1 MDTTHDSHDPTTTP
15 AGPKRHRSALSAL
28 PFLGLILFAATAAP
42 LLANPPSDWREEL
55 LQNGVVYL
63 IGWAGIGAGISHLL
77 FAKKTSTS
85 IGWTPSP
92 FETEVGFADL
102 AMGIAGVMASGQPT
116 SFWFA
121 VIVVNAIFRV
131 GCGIGHVRD
140 MVQRHNLATNN
151 TKILLVD
158 FGVPAFLLLGW
169 FAWM

>member
-1 MDTTHDSHDPTTTP
+1 MGITHDPTMTP
-15 AGPKRHRSALSAL
+15 THPKRRRSALSIL
-28 PFLGLILFAATAAP
+28 PFLGLILFAASAVP
-42 LLANPPSDWREEL
+42 LLADPPSDWRHEL

-85 IGWTPSP
+85 IGWAASP

-102 AMGIAGVMASGQPT
+102 AMGIAGVMASGQPST
-116 SFWFA
+116 FWFA
-121 VIVVNAIFRV
+121 VIIINAIFRV
-131 GCGIGHVRD
+131 GCGVNHARD
-140 MVQRHNLATNN
+140 VVQRHNLATNN
-151 TKILLVD
+151 TKILVIN